1 MIETSLPT
9 LDEFLVG
16 GIRKGIITDI
26 YGANG
31 TGKTQLAMQISINSL
46 IQGGNVLYQDTTGDF
61 RPERMLQLIK
71 RQDANPNLLDK
82 IKVARITNSV
92 EQEQYLSKINLDE
105 NFSLI
110 IIDNLTD
117 LFSFEYSRENQI
129 LEKYTI
135 FMNYMHKLALFSNQ
149 NNIPIVVTNIIRN
162 FNNLEVE
169 NIWQITNFFT
179 HIKINLSKKGKIYH
193 AKAYSPFKE
202 SRLSYLISLQ
212 GLHELS

>member
-1 MIETSLPT
+1 MIETGLPT
-9 LDEFLVG
+9 LDEFLGG

-71 RQDANPNLLDK
+71 KQEGNTNLLDK
-82 IKVARITNSV
+82 IKVARVTNSA
-92 EQEQYLSKINLDE
+92 EQEQYLSKINLND

-110 IIDNLTD
+110 IIDNITD
-117 LFSFEYSRENQI
+117 LFSFEYSRENQT

-135 FMNYMHKLALFSNQ
+135 FMNYMHKLALFANQ
-149 NNIPIVVTNIIRN
+149 NNIPIVVTNMIRN

-169 NIWQITNFFT
+169 NIAQITNFFT
-179 HIKINLSKKGKIYH
+179 HVKINLSKKEKIYH
-193 AKAYSPFKE
+193 AKAFSPFKE
-202 SRLSYLISLQ
+202 SHLSYLISPT
-212 GLHELS
+212 GLHEIS